1 MVISVFF
8 FIFAD
13 DIVTN
18 PFQTIHSNNNN
29 TMRKILFG
37 LGMAYAITASAQNP
51 FVQTWFTSDPAPL
64 VHDGT
69 MYVYTGHDEDN
80 ADFFW
85 MQEWRVYSTQDMV
98 NWQDHGSPLA
108 LESFSWAD
116 DRAWAGQTI
125 ERNGKFYWYICAHSK
140 ISNGMAIG
148 VAVSDSPTGPFR
160 DAIGKPLYENGSWDH
175 IDPTVMIESL
185 TPDPTSKGNGKSQGG
200 EAKQQ
205 AWLMWGNPQVYYCK
219 LNDDMISIDG
229 EVKKLDMT
237 EEAFG
242 GPIMSKREKGKKYK
256 DSYVEGPWLMKK
268 TPSNSPYLGG
278 GHTPS
283 AKQGR
288 SGGVYYLLYAA
299 GGVPEH
305 ISYSTAP
312 SPTGPWTYAG
322 EIMPLCDTGSFTNH
336 CGVADYKGHSYF
348 FYHTGKLPGGGGFG
362 RSVAV
367 EEFKYNAD
375 GSFPTI
381 MPTDEGVKPI
391 DKFNPYRK
399 VEAETMA
406 FSKGVKTEQNDAV
419 GVYVSDI
426 HNGDYIKLQNVCF
439 CNKLPRTFTAR
450 VASGLRGGQIEVRI
464 DSLQGQLLC
473 RLEVPGTGGWEQWQ
487 TLTADLTSKTSGTH
501 DLYLVFT
508 GRKGPKLFNFD
519 WWEMR
524 GLEQVNMPLFQTKYT
539 ADPSPLVVGDTL
551 FLFTSHDASSEDI
564 PDENEKSSAGFFMY
578 DWLLWSTTDM
588 VNWTEHGAVA
598 SLKDFSWRS
607 RDNGAW
613 AIQTVERN
621 GKYYLYAP
629 LHGHGI
635 GVLVSDSPYGPYRDP
650 LGEPLVWQKQN
661 WDDID
666 PTVYIDNGQAYM
678 YWGNPNTYWA
688 ELNDD
693 MVSLKSGINKLDYH
707 IEHYQEGPWLYKRND
722 HYYLAYAS
730 TCCPEALGY
739 AMSDS
744 PTGPWQSKGYI
755 MRPTPRDRG
764 NHPGICDYKG
774 HSYVFGQNYDLMHL
788 DTYEHHERRSVSA
801 TEITYNADGTIEEV
815 PYWLDQQPM
824 KQLHWLNPY
833 QRVEA
838 ETMNWGYGLKSA
850 KMGIENTGVVKD
862 MPESTGKKNMYIYD
876 LNDGEYIRLR
886 GVDFGKGAKA
896 FSMIAAAT
904 GTATVTLRLDSM
916 KGDVVGTAVIKS
928 TGSVEKYKAFAAKV
942 KGAAGVHD
950 LYICFDKTQGDVRLD
965 YWQFKN

>member
-1 MVISVFF
+1 MTKKS
-8 FIFAD
+8 
-13 DIVTN
+13 
-18 PFQTIHSNNNN
+18 TI
-29 TMRKILFG
+29 I
-37 LGMAYAITASAQNP
+37 ASMMLLAMSAKAQNP
-51 FVQTWFTSDPAPL
+51 FVQTWCTSDPAPM
-64 VHDGT
+64 VHNGT
-69 MYVYTGHDEDN
+69 MYVYTGHDEDG

-116 DRAWAGQTI
+116 DRAWASQTI
-125 ERNGKFYWYICAHSK
+125 ERDGKFYWYICAHSK
-140 ISNGMAIG
+140 LSGGMAIG

-160 DAIGKPLYENGSWDH
+160 DALGKPLFENGSWDH
-175 IDPTVMIESL
+175 IDPTVMI
-185 TPDPTSKGNGKSQGG
+185 DDDG
-200 EAKQQ
+200 Q
-205 AWLMWGNPQVYYCK
+205 AWLMWGNPQVYYLK
-219 LNDDMISIDG
+219 LNRDMISYEG
-229 EVKKLDMT
+229 ELGKLPMT

-242 GPIMSKREKGKKYK
+242 GPMMKEREKGKKYK
-256 DSYVEGPWLMKK
+256 DSYVEGPWLTKR
-268 TPSNSPYLGG
+268 N
-278 GHTPS
+278 
-283 AKQGR
+283 
-288 SGGVYYLLYAA
+288 GVYQLLYAA

-312 SPTGPWTYAG
+312 SPLGPWKYAG
-322 EIMPLCDTGSFTNH
+322 EIMPLCDTNSFTNH

-348 FYHTGKLPGGGGFG
+348 FYHTGKLPQGGGFG

-375 GSFPTI
+375 GSFPII
-381 MPTDEGVKPI
+381 MPTDEGVKPVAE
-391 DKFNPYRK
+391 FNPYRK

-406 FSKGVKTEQNDAV
+406 FSKGVKTEQNDEV

-450 VASGLRGGQIEVRI
+450 VASGLRGGQIEVRV
-464 DSLQGQLLC
+464 DSLKGKLLC
-473 RLEVPGTGGWEQWQ
+473 KLEVPATGGWEKWQ
-487 TLTADLTSKTSGTH
+487 TLTADFTELIKGRH

-539 ADPSPLVVGDTL
+539 ADPSPLVIGDTL
-551 FLFTSHDASSEDI
+551 FLYTSHDASPEDI

-598 SLKDFSWRS
+598 SLKDFAWRS
-607 RDNGAW
+607 RENGAW

-635 GVLVSDSPYGPYRDP
+635 GVLEADSPYGPFKDP
-650 LGEPLVWQKQN
+650 LGKPLVWDQSN
-661 WDDID
+661 WFDID
-666 PTVYIDNGQAYM
+666 PSVYTDDDGQAYM
-678 YWGNPNTYWA
+678 YWGNPHTFWA
-688 ELNDD
+688 KLGED
-693 MVSLKSGINKLDYH
+693 MTSLTSGVTKLPH
-707 IEHYQEGPWLYKRND
+707 IPNYQEGPWFYKRNG
-722 HYYLAYAS
+722 HYYLGFAS

-744 PTGPWQSKGYI
+744 PTGPWEWKGYI
-755 MRPTPRDRG
+755 MKPTQRDRG
-764 NHPGICDYKG
+764 NHPGICDFKG

-788 DTYEHHERRSVSA
+788 ETFVHHERRSVSA
-801 TEITYNADGTIEEV
+801 TEITYNADGTIQEV

-833 QRVEA
+833 KRVEA
-838 ETMNWGYGLKSA
+838 ETMAWGYGLKSA
-850 KMGIENTGVVKD
+850 KMGIENTGVVAD
-862 MPESTGKKNMYIYD
+862 MPASTGKKNMYIYD
-876 LNDGEYIRLR
+876 INDGEYIKLR
-886 GVDFGKGAKA
+886 GVDFGKGAKQ
-896 FSMIAAAT
+896 FNITAAST
-904 GTATVTLRLDSM
+904 GGVTVNLRLDSN
-916 KGDVVGTAVIKS
+916 KGPVVGTVTIGK
-928 TGSVEKYKAFAAKV
+928 TGSVEKYRAFSGKV
-942 KGAAGVHD
+942 KNATGVHD
-950 LYICFDKTQGDVRLD
+950 LYLCFDKSNGDVRLD
-965 YWQFKN
+965 WWQFK

>member
-1 MVISVFF
+1 MAI
-8 FIFAD
+8 A
-13 DIVTN
+13 
-18 PFQTIHSNNNN
+18 
-29 TMRKILFG
+29 
-37 LGMAYAITASAQNP
+37 LGSAAQNP
-51 FVQTWFTSDPAPL
+51 FVQTWFTSDPAPM
-64 VHDGT
+64 VHNGT

-116 DRAWAGQTI
+116 DRAWASQTI
-125 ERNGKFYWYICAHSK
+125 ERDGKFYWYICAHSK

-160 DAIGKPLYENGSWDH
+160 DAIGKPLFENGSWDH
-175 IDPTVMIESL
+175 IDPTVMI
-185 TPDPTSKGNGKSQGG
+185 DDDG
-200 EAKQQ
+200 Q
-205 AWLMWGNPQVYYCK
+205 AWLMWGNPQCYYLK
-219 LNDDMISIDG
+219 LNRDMISYSG
-229 EVKKLDMT
+229 ELGRLDMT

-242 GPIMSKREKGKKYK
+242 SPIMSKREKGKKYK
-256 DSYVEGPWLMKK
+256 DSYVEGPWLRKVD
-268 TPSNSPYLGG
+268 NSKFKVESSKAY
-278 GHTPS
+278 
-283 AKQGR
+283 Q
-288 SGGVYYLLYAA
+288 LLYAA

-322 EIMPLCDTGSFTNH
+322 EIMPLCDTKSFTNH

-348 FYHTGKLPGGGGFG
+348 FYHTGKLPNGGGFG

-391 DKFNPYRK
+391 ATFDPYRK

-406 FSKGVKTEQNDAV
+406 FSKGVKTEQNDEV
-419 GVYVSDI
+419 GVYVTDI
-426 HNGDYIKLQNVCF
+426 HNGDYIKLQNVAF
-439 CNKLPRTFTAR
+439 GNKVPRVFTAR
-450 VASGLRGGQIEVRI
+450 VASGLRGGQIEIRL
-464 DSLQGQLLC
+464 DSIHGKLLGKVN
-473 RLEVPGTGGWEQWQ
+473 VPGTGGWEKWQ
-487 TLTADLTSKTSGTH
+487 TITLDLDYSTITDLNAPHRTISGLELPATADL
-501 DLYLVFT
+501 YFVFT

-551 FLFTSHDASSEDI
+551 FLYTSHDASPEDI
-564 PDENEKSSAGFFMY
+564 PDANEKNSAGFFMY

-598 SLKDFSWRS
+598 SLKEFPWRS
-607 RDNGAW
+607 RENGAW
-613 AIQTVERN
+613 AIQTIERN

-635 GVLVSDSPYGPYRDP
+635 GVLVADSPYGPFKDP
-650 LGEPLVWQKQN
+650 LGEPLVWQKEH
-661 WDDID
+661 WEDID
-666 PTVYIDNGQAYM
+666 PSAFIDDNGQAWL
-678 YWGNPNTYWA
+678 YWGNPHIYFIKLNEDMISTSGDIFVVNQQDGVARPVKEEGAKINLRVPWSQKATWA
-688 ELNDD
+688 
-693 MVSLKSGINKLDYH
+693 VQ
-707 IEHYQEGPWLYKRND
+707 HYQEGPWFYKRNG
-722 HYYLAYAS
+722 HYYLGFAS

-744 PTGPWQSKGYI
+744 PTGPWVEKGYI
-755 MRPTPRDRG
+755 MRPTERDRG
-764 NHPGICDYKG
+764 NHPGICDFKG

-788 DTYEHHERRSVSA
+788 ETFQHHERRSVSA
-801 TEITYNADGTIEEV
+801 QEITYNADGTIQEI

-824 KQLHWLNPY
+824 KQLQWLNPY

-838 ETMNWGYGLKSA
+838 ETMAWGFGLKSA

-862 MPESTGKKNMYIYD
+862 MPESTGKKNMYIFD

-886 GVDFGKGAKA
+886 GVDFGTGAKQFA
-896 FSMIAAAT
+896 ITAAAT
-904 GTATVTLRLDSM
+904 GTATVTLRLDSQD
-916 KGDVVGTAVIKS
+916 GPAIGTAVINS
-928 TGSVEKYKAFAAKV
+928 TGSVEKYKPFSAKV
-942 KGAAGVHD
+942 KDATGIHD

-965 YWQFKN
+965 WWQFKK

>member
-1 MVISVFF
+1 MIKK
-8 FIFAD
+8 
-13 DIVTN
+13 T
-18 PFQTIHSNNNN
+18 T
-29 TMRKILFG
+29 
-37 LGMAYAITASAQNP
+37 AIAAMMLLAMGAKAQNP
-51 FVQTWFTSDPAPL
+51 FVQTWCTSDPAPM
-64 VHDGT
+64 VHNGT
-69 MYVYTGHDEDN
+69 MYVYTGHDEDG

-116 DRAWAGQTI
+116 DRAWASQTI
-125 ERNGKFYWYICAHSK
+125 ERDGKFYWYICAHSK
-140 ISNGMAIG
+140 LSGGMAIG
-148 VAVSDSPTGPFR
+148 VAVADSPTGPFK
-160 DAIGKPLYENGSWDH
+160 DALGKPLFENGSWDH
-175 IDPTVMIESL
+175 IDPTVMI
-185 TPDPTSKGNGKSQGG
+185 DDDG
-200 EAKQQ
+200 Q
-205 AWLMWGNPQVYYCK
+205 AWLMWGNPQVYYLK
-219 LNDDMISIDG
+219 LNRDMISYEG
-229 EVKKLDMT
+229 ELGKLPMT

-242 GPIMSKREKGKKYK
+242 GPMMKEREKGKKYK
-256 DSYVEGPWLMKK
+256 DSYVEGPWLTKRNG
-268 TPSNSPYLGG
+268 TY
-278 GHTPS
+278 
-283 AKQGR
+283 Q
-288 SGGVYYLLYAA
+288 LLYAA

-312 SPTGPWTYAG
+312 SPLGPWKYAG
-322 EIMPLCDTGSFTNH
+322 EIMPLCDTNSFTNH

-348 FYHTGKLPGGGGFG
+348 FYHTGKLPQGGGFD

-381 MPTDEGVKPI
+381 MPTDAGVKPVAE
-391 DKFNPYRK
+391 FNPYRK

-406 FSKGVKTEQNDAV
+406 FSKGVKTEQNDEV

-450 VASGLRGGQIEVRI
+450 VASGLRGGNIEVRV
-464 DSLQGQLLC
+464 DSINGKTLC
-473 RLEVPGTGGWEQWQ
+473 KLEVPATGGWEKWQ
-487 TLTADLTSKTSGTH
+487 TLTADFTERVKGRH

-519 WWEMR
+519 WWEIR

-551 FLFTSHDASSEDI
+551 FLYTSHDASPEDI

-598 SLKDFSWRS
+598 SLKDFPWRS
-607 RDNGAW
+607 RENGAW

-635 GVLVSDSPYGPYRDP
+635 GVLEANSPYGPFKDP
-650 LGEPLVWQKQN
+650 LGKPLVWDQSN
-661 WDDID
+661 WFDID
-666 PTVYIDNGQAYM
+666 PSVYTDDDGQAYM
-678 YWGNPNTYWA
+678 YWGNPHTFWA
-688 ELNDD
+688 KLGED
-693 MVSLKSGINKLDYH
+693 MTSLTSGVTKLPH
-707 IEHYQEGPWLYKRND
+707 IPNYQEGPWFYKRNG
-722 HYYLAYAS
+722 HYYLGFAS

-744 PTGPWQSKGYI
+744 PTGPWEWKGYI
-755 MRPTPRDRG
+755 MKPTQRDRG
-764 NHPGICDYKG
+764 NHPGIVDYKG

-788 DTYEHHERRSVSA
+788 ETFVHHERRSVSA
-801 TEITYNADGTIEEV
+801 TEITYNADGTIQEV

-833 QRVEA
+833 KRVEA
-838 ETMNWGYGLKSA
+838 ETMAWGYGLKSA
-850 KMGIENTGVVKD
+850 KMGIENTGVVAD
-862 MPESTGKKNMYIYD
+862 MPTSTGKKNMYIFD
-876 LNDGEYIRLR
+876 IDNGEYIKLR
-886 GVDFGKGAKA
+886 GVDFGTKGAKQ
-896 FSMIAAAT
+896 FNITAAST
-904 GTATVTLRLDSM
+904 GGVTINVRLDSN
-916 KGDVVGTAVIKS
+916 KGPVVGTITIGK
-928 TGSVEKYKAFAAKV
+928 TGSVEKYRTFSGKIKNAT
-942 KGAAGVHD
+942 GVHD
-950 LYICFDKTQGDVRLD
+950 LYLCFDKANGNVHLD
-965 YWQFKN
+965 WWQFK

>member
-1 MVISVFF
+1 
-8 FIFAD
+8 
-13 DIVTN
+13 
-18 PFQTIHSNNNN
+18 
-29 TMRKILFG
+29 MRYLTTTLFCAAC
-37 LGMAYAITASAQNP
+37 LMAGAQNP
-51 FVQTWFTSDPAPL
+51 IVQTWCTSDPAPM

-69 MYVYTGHDEDN
+69 MYVYTGHDEDG

-85 MQEWRVYSTQDMV
+85 MQEWRVYSTKDMV

-116 DRAWAGQTI
+116 DRAWASQTI
-125 ERNGKFYWYICAHSK
+125 ERDGKFFWYICAHSK
-140 ISNGMAIG
+140 ISGGMAIG
-148 VAVSDSPTGPFR
+148 VAVSDSPTGPFK
-160 DAIGKPLYENGSWDH
+160 DALGKPLFENGSWDH
-175 IDPTVMIESL
+175 IDPTVMI
-185 TPDPTSKGNGKSQGG
+185 DDDG
-200 EAKQQ
+200 Q
-205 AWLMWGNPQVYYCK
+205 AWLMWGNPQCYYLK
-219 LNDDMISIDG
+219 LNRDMISYEG
-229 EVKKLDMT
+229 ELGRLPMT

-242 GPIMSKREKGKKYK
+242 GPMMKEREPGKKYK
-256 DSYVEGPWLMKK
+256 DSYVEGPWLTKR
-268 TPSNSPYLGG
+268 N
-278 GHTPS
+278 
-283 AKQGR
+283 
-288 SGGVYYLLYAA
+288 GVYQLLYAA

-312 SPTGPWTYAG
+312 SPLGPWKYAG
-322 EIMPLCDTGSFTNH
+322 EIMPLCDTKSFTNH

-348 FYHTGKLPGGGGFG
+348 FYHTGKLPNGGGFG

-381 MPTDEGVKPI
+381 MPTDEGVQPI
-391 DKFNPYRK
+391 EKFCPYRK

-406 FSKGVKTEQNDAV
+406 FSSGVKTEQNDEV
-419 GVYVSDI
+419 GVYVTDI

-464 DSLQGQLLC
+464 DSIKGQLLC
-473 RLEVPGTGGWEQWQ
+473 RLEVPATGGWEKWQ
-487 TLTADLTSKTSGTH
+487 TLTADFTERVMGHH
-501 DLYLVFT
+501 DLYFVFT

-524 GLEQVNMPLFQTKYT
+524 GMEQVNMPLFQTKYT

-551 FLFTSHDASSEDI
+551 FLYTSHDASPEDI
-564 PDENEKSSAGFFMY
+564 PDENEKGSAGFFMY

-598 SLKDFSWRS
+598 SLKDFPWRS
-607 RDNGAW
+607 RENGAW

-635 GVLVSDSPYGPYRDP
+635 GVLVADSPYGPFKDP
-650 LGEPLVWQKQN
+650 LGKPLVWDQSN
-661 WDDID
+661 WFDID
-666 PTVYIDNGQAYM
+666 PSVYTDDDGQAYM
-678 YWGNPNTYWA
+678 YWGNPHTFWA
-688 ELNDD
+688 KLGDD
-693 MVSLKSGINKLDYH
+693 MTSLTSEVTKLPH
-707 IEHYQEGPWLYKRND
+707 IPNYQEGPWFYKRNG
-722 HYYLAYAS
+722 HYYLGFAS

-744 PTGPWQSKGYI
+744 PTGPWEWKGYI
-755 MRPTPRDRG
+755 MQPTQRDRG

-788 DTYEHHERRSVSA
+788 DTFVHHERRSVSA
-801 TEITYNADGTIEEV
+801 QEITYNADDTIQEI
-815 PYWLDQQPM
+815 PYWLDQEPL

-838 ETMNWGYGLKSA
+838 ETMAWGYGLKSA
-850 KMGIENTGVVKD
+850 KMGIPNTGVVAD
-862 MPESTGKKNMYIYD
+862 MPASTGKKNMYIYD

-886 GVDFGKGAKA
+886 GVDFGEKGAKT
-896 FSMIAAAT
+896 FQLIAAAT
-904 GTATVTLRLDSM
+904 GTATVTLRLDSN
-916 KGDVVGTAVIKS
+916 KGDAIGATVVKS
-928 TGSVEKYKAFAAKV
+928 TGSVENYKTFTTKV
-942 KGAAGVHD
+942 KNVSGVHD

-965 YWQFKN
+965 WWKFNQK